1 MDTPHDRNA
10 QLEGLVAKYG
20 NLIASIV
27 RKVAGD
33 QAGRVGDDVEQRV
46 AVALWRRLESEQTIE
61 HPASYLYR
69 MAVRE
74 TIRALRQEVV
84 HQTVS
89 LDDGQIDPLDSRDPQ
104 QTFEAGE
111 TRTAIR
117 RGLQAL
123 RPDRRLAVN
132 QHLAGRSVSEIM
144 AMYGW
149 PYHRARNLIARG
161 LADLR
166 QSLREYRYRT

>member
-1 MDTPHDRNA
+1 MESAPDRTA

-27 RKVAGD
+27 RRIAGD
-33 QAGRVGDDVEQRV
+33 QAGRVSDDVEQRV
-46 AVALWRRLESEQTIE
+46 ALALWRRLESEQTIE

-74 TIRALRQEVV
+74 TIRVLRQEIV

-89 LDDGQIDPLDSRDPQ
+89 LDDGQIDPLDARDPQ
-104 QTFEAGE
+104 QSIEARE

-117 RGLQAL
+117 RGLEAL

-132 QHLAGRSVSEIM
+132 QHLAGRTVSEIM

-161 LADLR
+161 LSDLR
-166 QSLREYRYRT
+166 HSLREYRT